1 MKDRQKV
8 AELIAK
14 LKTQMTTPEE
24 LKTVAN
30 FEKGLKKLDDAAFA
44 EQDLVG
50 EIWRD
55 IAVFNGD
62 YQESNYGRT
71 KSFKHGKVK
80 ILKPSV
86 SRNGYLYINLKSN
99 GVHKRCLIHRLVAIL
114 FIPNPDNKPQVNH
127 IDGNKQNNRV
137 DNLEWVTGS
146 ENITHAYELGLQKS
160 GEQHHKSKFTAED
173 VKFIRNVYVKG
184 DKKFGARP
192 LARQFNVSQP
202 AILNIVNGN
211 TYRNVD

>member
-1 MKDRQKV
+1 MNDRRKV
-8 AELIAK
+8 AELIAE

-24 LKTVAN
+24 LKTVKD
-30 FEKGLKKLDDAAFA
+30 FEKDLKKLDDAAFA
-44 EQDLVG
+44 KQDLTN

-55 IAVFNGD
+55 IAGFNGD

-71 KSFKHGKVK
+71 KSFKRGNVK

-99 GVHKRCLIHRLVAIL
+99 GVHKRYLVHRLVAIL

-137 DNLEWVTGS
+137 NNLEWVTSS
-146 ENITHAYELGLQKS
+146 ENITHAYECGLQKY
-160 GEQHHKSKFTAED
+160 GEQHHKSKLTIEN
-173 VKFIRNVYVKG
+173 VRFIRNVYVKG
-184 DKKFGARP
+184 DKEFGARP
-192 LARQFNVSQP
+192 LARRFGVSQP
-202 AILNIVNGN
+202 AILSIINGE
-211 TYRNVD
+211 TYKNVI